1 MDLSDHARPGA
12 AAQPAPPAPP
22 SPAPV
27 PPPPPPYVQVNLV
40 RCAQRPPRAAPAPSL
55 RLEHPL
61 LARSRRAACASAGA
75 GAARAAPRIAALK
88 LSLGSR

>member
-12 AAQPAPPAPP
+12 AAPPAPPAPP

-40 RCAQRPPRAAPAPSL
+40 RGAQRPPRAAPAPSL
-55 RLEHPL
+55 RLEHSF
-61 LARSRRAACASAGA
+61 LARSRRAACASAGT
-75 GAARAAPRIAALK
+75 GTARAASRLPTLK
-88 LSLGSR
+88 LPR